1 MAKAEIQ
8 FGELGGGT
16 PELICNVQNTPIA
29 PLTFSNKKGK
39 KLILTL
45 CMGWYQNVTDSYAQI
60 SAISGGTITETHE
73 LNSGTGANPYYRARC
88 YEIDVTSDSLS
99 ITIGA
104 SSVVYS
110 AVFY

>member
-1 MAKAEIQ
+1 MWQRAVSAS
-8 FGELGGGT
+8 GGGST
-16 PELICNVQNTPIA
+16 PELICNAQNSPTA
-29 PLTFSNKKGK
+29 PLTFSNKNGK

-45 CMGWYQNVTDSYAQI
+45 CMGWYQNVTDNYAKI
-60 SAISGGTITETHE
+60 SAISGGTIIDTHE
-73 LNSGTGANPYYRARC
+73 LNSGTGSNAYYRARC

-99 ITIGA
+99 ISIGA